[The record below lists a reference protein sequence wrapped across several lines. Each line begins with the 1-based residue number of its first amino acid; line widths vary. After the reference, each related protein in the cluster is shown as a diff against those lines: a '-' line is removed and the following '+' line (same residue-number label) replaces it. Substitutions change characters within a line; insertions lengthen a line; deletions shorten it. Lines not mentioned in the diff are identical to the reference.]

1 MRRIVQGRSVMA
13 IPAIREDTW
22 VRTDWESFLALQ
34 SEPVYERSKFYYHH
48 GWMRVEMSPVGPA
61 HAEDNGLIAQV
72 VGLFAFRCG
81 LRFKSYVNVTLRKS
95 GSQEAQPDLAY
106 YLGNVAQLPPFP
118 SRSNSP
124 IDLDRYAPPSL
135 TIEVAATSLKDDLTT
150 KRALYGELG
159 VQEYWVVDT
168 QSGRVLMF
176 GFSQPGDVAT
186 ELERSRVLP
195 GLSSVVLEEALHRGQ
210 AEGDGAAMQYILDL

>member
-1 MRRIVQGRSVMA
+1 MA
-13 IPAIREDTW
+13 IPAIREDIW

-34 SEPVYERSKFYYHH
+34 SNPAYERGKFYYHH

-81 LRFKSYVNVTLRKS
+81 LRFKSYVNVTLRKI

-106 YLGNVAQLPPFP
+106 YLGNVAQLPALPALQQP
-118 SRSNSP
+118 HRSRPLCPAEPGNRSSGHISQGRP
-124 IDLDRYAPPSL
+124 
-135 TIEVAATSLKDDLTT
+135 DDQAGVVRRT
-150 KRALYGELG
+150 G

-168 QSGRVLMF
+168 QSGRVLIF
-176 GFSQPGDVAT
+176 GFAQPGDIAT
-186 ELERSRVLP
+186 ALERSRVLP
-195 GLSSVVLEEALHRGQ
+195 GLSTQALEEALRRGQ